1 MNVDK
6 KFLVAV
12 FAAAAAITF
21 VLSSRSK
28 DSAQASLDAKKR
40 KRKNALKVAMKIQIQ
55 NMINTQK
62 VFLTHIFRHTY
73 HFMLLCLC
81 LDGEKR

>member
-12 FAAAAAITF
+12 FAAAAAVTF
-21 VLSSRSK
+21 VISNRSK
-28 DSAQASLDAKKR
+28 NSAQASLDAKKR
-40 KRKNALKVAMKIQIQ
+40 KRKNSLKVAMKIQIQ

-62 VFLTHIFRHTY
+62 VFLTHT
-73 HFMLLCLC
+73 L
-81 LDGEKR
+81 